1 MTGESSPTLTERAI
15 TAVRAG
21 KFQPEDYGQYSMM
34 KYKGSELAPLG
45 TFEGKVPKEVMDKV
59 AARRQSIL
67 DGSFTVKVNDSQPKA
82 SN

>member
-1 MTGESSPTLTERAI
+1 MEPTIERAI
-15 TAVRAG
+15 AAVKAG
-21 KFQPEDYGQYSMM
+21 KFVQDDYGQYSMM

-59 AARRQSIL
+59 AARQKSIL